1 MAAFCDYSKL
11 NFKAITGKNYMRHM
25 DTTKAKFIN
34 KRVATRSTSPKKR
47 ADTLTHYRLV
57 LDIVMTAP
65 PILKAPTPVTP
76 PPTRATTPDPEPVRT
91 STRTITIYGRE
102 CEVELPSEMDIYE
115 GLRLHYPLLYSMVL
129 DEEKEIA
136 YTTQIDEYE
145 RDYKEYQMS
154 YVDYLEWMYD

>member
-1 MAAFCDYSKL
+1 
-11 NFKAITGKNYMRHM
+11 MRHM
-25 DTTKAKFIN
+25 DATKAKLIN
-34 KRVATRSTSPKKR
+34 KHVAARSTSPKKR
-47 ADTLTHYRLV
+47 VDTLTHYRLV
-57 LDIVMTAP
+57 LDIVLTAP
-65 PILKAPTPVTP
+65 PIPKMPTPVTP
-76 PPTRATTPDPEPVRT
+76 PPTRATTPEPARTT
-91 STRTITIYGRE
+91 STRTITVYGRD

-115 GLRLHYPLLYSMVL
+115 GLRLHYPLLYTMVL